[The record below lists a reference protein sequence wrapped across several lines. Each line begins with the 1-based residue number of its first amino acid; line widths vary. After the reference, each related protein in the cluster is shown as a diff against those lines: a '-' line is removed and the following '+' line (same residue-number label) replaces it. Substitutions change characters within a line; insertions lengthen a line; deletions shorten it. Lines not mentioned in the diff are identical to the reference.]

1 MKYFKDINNNVY
13 AYESDGS
20 QDAFIKPNLVP
31 ITEQEK
37 NALTEPSAQ
46 QLLEMEVG
54 AAKAYLQETDFY
66 YARKM
71 EIGEDVPAE
80 VVAKRIEARNL
91 IRKNGG

>member
-1 MKYFKDINNNVY
+1 MIKVTTKTGQVIPQAELDRVELDRQ
-13 AYESDGS
+13 AAE
-20 QDAFIKPNLVP
+20 AF
-31 ITEQEK
+31 
-37 NALTEPSAQ
+37 S
-46 QLLEMEVG
+46 
-54 AAKAYLQETDFY
+54 YLRETDFY